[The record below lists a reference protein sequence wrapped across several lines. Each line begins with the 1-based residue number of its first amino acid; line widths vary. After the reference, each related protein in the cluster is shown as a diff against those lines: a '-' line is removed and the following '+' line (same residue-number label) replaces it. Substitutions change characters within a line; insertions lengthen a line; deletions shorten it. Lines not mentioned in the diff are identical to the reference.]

1 VRERTFIAAALVT
14 GLWAVACSKPD
25 SEISP
30 APDRKSSETAPIN
43 LVSTPAPDA
52 PVVSNLEAGRDPRL
66 ALPRPLV
73 RKPAELPVRGSGA
86 ATVAHANGEASHAHA
101 AAAAAAL
108 VPTMRVTTTSVA
120 SVAPDVV
127 PAALPPA
134 ATVGGGVAIGMDASG
149 SDGSGRY
156 PAVVSRGPAIIIRG
170 GMGSARDDCDLHRRP
185 GFGAFG
191 GGGPVAVNRMAPPLG
206 RSMGGPMIANPAGLR
221 IR

>member
-14 GLWAVACSKPD
+14 GIWAAACSKPGSEASRTLRQSAD
-25 SEISP
+25 S
-30 APDRKSSETAPIN
+30 ARVN

-73 RKPAELPVRGSGA
+73 RKPAELPVRGSGG
-86 ATVAHANGEASHAHA
+86 ATVAQANGEAAHAH
-101 AAAAAAL
+101 AAAAL
-108 VPTMRVTTTSVA
+108 VPTMRVTTTSLA
-120 SVAPDVV
+120 SVAPDVAPSV
-127 PAALPPA
+127 LPLAA
-134 ATVGGGVAIGMDASG
+134 ATGGHAIG
-149 SDGSGRY
+149 SDGSEGSSEGSARL
-156 PAVVSRGPAIIIRG
+156 PSVVSRGPAIIIRG

-191 GGGPVAVNRMAPPLG
+191 GGGGAAVNRMAPSPG
-206 RSMGGPMIANPAGLR
+206 RSMGGPMSANPSGLR